1 MRKKLSALRLH
12 DKIFIAY
19 GFVFLVMFG
28 VIFGSTNFLIRLAF
42 KREID
47 SYIETLQAQ
56 ISNKYRAFVETVQKN
71 VHTTATDVRLHRAI
85 KRQLA
90 HLYLPASEFDFLEY
104 GAPDGKLLY
113 PDLGGRARV
122 YNSLENQK
130 GRIRLRNI
138 PQQRD
143 LGLQFVVQATEVGE
157 WGFVTGGYR
166 LQEWLESETSI
177 QSDEHPIFLVEQ
189 QQSPNLA
196 SFSSESKGGAEDW
209 LPLNN
214 ASREARR
221 NGWFES
227 FPSSQSE
234 REVFLETTEQNDGRA
249 FTAFRIT
256 PFNSP
261 FAIARGVSPVDLIV
275 AYSHKRQMEW
285 QQRLTLTLLLSGIG
299 GLALVYL
306 ISYIMSR
313 RITRP
318 VEILREGVSH
328 IAAGNL
334 DHRVKIRSRNEI
346 GQLAEGF
353 NQMAQELKRSLEERM
368 AAERAA
374 TWRDV
379 ARQVAHEIKNPL
391 FPIRLSVEN
400 LQQAKSNPDVFEK
413 IFDECT
419 DTVIE
424 EVDRIGKLIDEF
436 HQFARMPKL
445 ERKPSQL
452 NDIVKSVL
460 TLYTGRQIPDPS
472 HAMPGTLIATGTPAY
487 GDPEQKTE
495 VLETHSSHDD
505 TTLQDST
512 EKFWLENVSKIKVE
526 TELGSLPQL
535 SLDPEQI
542 AQALGNLF
550 KNAIEAMP
558 DGGML
563 KVKTYFTP
571 SFPRANLNEDS
582 PSAVPRTPFAM
593 GWLRL
598 SGRDSGEPADSTGQR
613 DEEKRD
619 RDVHGT
625 VSLKIQDTGRGM
637 SEETMANLF
646 VPYYTTKSERSG
658 TGLGMPIVRR
668 IVTEHDADMDCQS
681 TEDVGTTVHIR
692 FPYGPSIHPGSPPT
706 TGKGEELAAG
716 TEELTLPEIKGQVI
730 DL

>member
-1 MRKKLSALRLH
+1 MKNKLSGLRFQ

-19 GFVFLVMFG
+19 GLVFLVMFG

-47 SYIETLQAQ
+47 SYVETLQAQ
-56 ISNKYRAFVETVQKN
+56 VSNRYRAFVEKVQKE
-71 VHTTATDVRLHRAI
+71 VHAAAANVRLHRAI
-85 KRQLA
+85 ERQSSSP
-90 HLYLPASEFDFLEY
+90 YLPATEFDLLEY
-104 GAPDGKLLY
+104 GAPNGKLLY
-113 PDLGGRARV
+113 PDLRAGRGTHA
-122 YNSLENQK
+122 YSPLESREGHIQ
-130 GRIRLRNI
+130 LRNI
-138 PQQRD
+138 PQQSD
-143 LGLQFVVQATEVGE
+143 IGLQFVVQATEVGE

-166 LQEWLESETSI
+166 LQEWLEAQTSI
-177 QSDEHPIFLVEQ
+177 QSDEHPVFLVEKPQ
-189 QQSPNLA
+189 TANPA
-196 SFSSESKGGAEDW
+196 DFGSESEIEAEDW

-227 FPSSQSE
+227 LPSSRSE
-234 REVFLETTEQNDGRA
+234 RKVVLQRTEENEEST

-261 FAIARGVSPVDLIV
+261 FAATREAPPIDLIV
-275 AYSHKRQMEW
+275 AYSHERQMEW
-285 QQRLTLTLLLSGIG
+285 QQRLTLTLFLSSVG

-306 ISYIMSR
+306 ISYIISR

-318 VEILREGVSH
+318 IAILREGVSH
-328 IAAGNL
+328 IASGDL

-400 LQQAKSNPDVFEK
+400 LQEAKSNPEVFEQ
-413 IFDECT
+413 IFGECT

-445 ERKPSQL
+445 QRKPSQL
-452 NDIVKSVL
+452 NNIVKSVL
-460 TLYTGRQIPDPS
+460 NLYTGKQMPDF
-472 HAMPGTLIATGTPAY
+472 
-487 GDPEQKTE
+487 EQQTE
-495 VLETHSSHDD
+495 SIMTNSRHEDSG
-505 TTLQDST
+505 LQDST
-512 EKFWLENVSKIKVE
+512 DKFWLENVSKIKVE
-526 TELGSLPQL
+526 TKLAPVPQL

-550 KNAIEAMP
+550 KNAIESMP

-563 KVKTYFTP
+563 KVSTYFTP
-571 SFPRANLNEDS
+571 DPLQASLDGNLRS
-582 PSAVPRTPFAM
+582 PVKD
-593 GWLRL
+593 GK
-598 SGRDSGEPADSTGQR
+598 SGEPHDSESR
-613 DEEKRD
+613 AEEEKRD
-619 RDVHGT
+619 MDVQGT
-625 VSLKIQDTGRGM
+625 VSLEIQDTGRGM

-646 VPYYTTKSERSG
+646 VPYYTTKSETNG
-658 TGLGMPIVRR
+658 TGLGMPIVKR
-668 IVTEHDADMDCQS
+668 IVTEHGAEMDYQS
-681 TEDVGTTVHIR
+681 TEDVGTTVRIR
-692 FPYGPSIHPGSPPT
+692 FPYNPDARSGSPPV
-706 TGKGEELAAG
+706 TGEGEELAA
-716 TEELTLPEIKGQVI
+716 E
-730 DL
+730 